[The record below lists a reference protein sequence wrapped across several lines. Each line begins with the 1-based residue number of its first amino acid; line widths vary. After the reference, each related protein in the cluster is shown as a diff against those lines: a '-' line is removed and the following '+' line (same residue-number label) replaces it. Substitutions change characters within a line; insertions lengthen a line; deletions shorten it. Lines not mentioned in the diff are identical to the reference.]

1 MVEGRK
7 DSRLAKSVD
16 SASLIKEETHM
27 SAHLHHLDP
36 RLKIL
41 AGVVLG
47 VLTWQAGPPGLLLY
61 GASILFVLWGLG
73 QSGSLSPMM
82 IRVPV
87 LAVLGWVVLKL
98 ILSLLSKE
106 PLWPD
111 AFQESA
117 LLGGRLAILIGTGL
131 ALTASTSTRQVGL
144 AVNSLLRPVLG
155 RRAWVGSLGLA
166 LMLNFLPITLRTM
179 EHVRQAVMLRCG
191 HLRVWTR
198 YSLMISG
205 VTRSLGRKTWEQALG
220 LAARGLDH
228 EEAWQERLPFRLREW
243 LGGLSALGLAAVS
256 AWV

>member
-1 MVEGRK
+1 VG
-7 DSRLAKSVD
+7 L
-16 SASLIKEETHM
+16 SLYAVVM
-27 SAHLHHLDP
+27 L
-36 RLKIL
+36 IL
-41 AGVVLG
+41 LWC
-47 VLTWQAGPPGLLLY
+47 LWQAG
-61 GASILFVLWGLG
+61 
-73 QSGSLSPMM
+73 SLTMRI

-87 LAVLGWVVLKL
+87 LAILGWVVLKL
-98 ILSLLSKE
+98 VFSLASRE

-111 AFQESA
+111 ALQESA

-131 ALTASTSTRQVGL
+131 VLTASTSTRQVGL
-144 AVNSLLRPVLG
+144 AVNSLLRPILG
-155 RRAWVGSLGLA
+155 RRAWAGSLGLA

-191 HLRVWTR
+191 HLRIWTR

-205 VTRSLGRKTWEQALG
+205 VIRSLGRKTWGQALG

-243 LGGLSALGLAAVS
+243 LGGLSALGLAAIS